1 MPRVIHFEFPV
12 DDPDR
17 AVDFYKNVFGW
28 EINKWDGPEDYW
40 MITSGSEEEPG
51 IDGALM
57 RRRDP
62 GQGPINTVGIPSV
75 DDFVAKITASGG
87 QVVMPKMAIPSIG
100 YFAYCSDT
108 EGNVFGIMESDPSA
122 Q

>member
-40 MITSGSEEEPG
+40 MITSGSEKEPG

-57 RRRDP
+57 RRQNP
-62 GQGPINTVGIPSV
+62 GQGPINTVGVPSV
-75 DDFVAKITASGG
+75 DDFVSKITENGG
-87 QVVMPKMAIPSIG
+87 EVVMPKMAIPTIG
-100 YFAYCSDT
+100 YFAYCRDT
-108 EGNVFGIMESDPSA
+108 EGNVFGIMESDMSA

>member
-57 RRRDP
+57 RRQNP
-62 GQGPINTVGIPSV
+62 GQGPINTVGVPSV
-75 DDFVAKITASGG
+75 DDFVSKITENGG
-87 QVVMPKMAIPSIG
+87 EVVMPKMAIPTIG
-100 YFAYCSDT
+100 YIAYCRDT
-108 EGNVFGIMESDPSA
+108 EGNVFGIMESDMSA
-122 Q
+122 R

>member
-57 RRRDP
+57 RRQNP
-62 GQGPINTVGIPSV
+62 GQGPINTVGVPSV
-75 DDFVAKITASGG
+75 DDFISKITENGG
-87 QVVMPKMAIPSIG
+87 EAVMPKMAIPTIG
-100 YFAYCSDT
+100 YFAYCRDT
-108 EGNVFGIMESDPSA
+108 EGNVFGIMESDMSA
-122 Q
+122 R

>member
-1 MPRVIHFEFPV
+1 MPRVVHFEFPV

-40 MITSGSEEEPG
+40 MITAGPEEEPG
-51 IDGALM
+51 INGALM
-57 RRRDP
+57 RRQTP
-62 GQGPINTVGIPSV
+62 EQGSINTVGVPSV
-75 DDFVAKITASGG
+75 DDFVSKITESGG
-87 QVVMPKMAIPSIG
+87 EVVMPKMVIPAIG
-100 YFAYCSDT
+100 YFAYCRDT
-108 EGNVFGIMESDPSA
+108 EGNVFGVMESDPSA

>member
-57 RRRDP
+57 RRQNP
-62 GQGPINTVGIPSV
+62 GQGPINTVGVPSV
-75 DDFVAKITASGG
+75 DDFVRKITESGG
-87 QVVMPKMAIPSIG
+87 QVVMPKMAIPTIG
-100 YFAYCSDT
+100 YFAYCRDS
-108 EGNVFGIMESDPSA
+108 EGNFFCIMESDMTA
-122 Q
+122 R